1 MAPVVVGELVEGE
14 NESLVRVRCPHC
26 GGQHVHVQQEQTV
39 RESYRLCRCSREK
52 EDPPREYLLT
62 LATQ

>member
-26 GGQHVHVQQEQTV
+26 GGTHVHVQQQQAPPV
-39 RESYRLCRCSREK
+39 LRECTRTA
-52 EDPPREYLLT
+52 EDPPPEYLLT
-62 LATQ
+62 LVSE